1 MSYQRNNNQKTNSGS
16 NSVSEAVALSKGL
29 SFPAVPA
36 LQMQGAEVAIQ
47 MKKIPAQ
54 LMEEEEPL
62 QGNFETIQK
71 VEEEEPLQGKF
82 DTIQK
87 VEEEEPLQGKFETI
101 QRVEEEEPL
110 QGKFE
115 TVQKVEEEEP
125 LQGKFQTIQKVEE
138 EEPLQGKFQI
148 IQKVEEEEPL
158 QGKFETVQKVE
169 VPKNTNQNG
178 LPGNLKSG
186 IEQLSGYSMDDV
198 KVHYNSSQP
207 AQLQA
212 LAYAQGTDIHI
223 APGQEKHLPH
233 EAWHVAQQKQGRVK
247 PTLQM
252 KTGVPVNDDAGLE
265 NEADVMGAK
274 ATDLGTREQSNSSL
288 QLKQSESSVAQLAT
302 PEEEA
307 AAFAKKNS
315 GLISMVTN
323 ASAVLGD
330 GVWKELET
338 NKTDMLGTATTLTGV
353 AGGLTTAAGKIT
365 EKVGTSKIAKA
376 AGDITAGVGSS
387 ITTLVKSVF
396 AIKKAYDTASGEG
409 SALIGTSQV
418 AIGVLSAL
426 QAGSQAAVSIMS
438 YLSSTVPP
446 EITRMIPG
454 LGIAIAAC
462 QVIKECYTNYISEQA
477 EAEMTILANDFSSEL
492 RNILGKDPEELSKLF
507 ISEKRGKATFIFW
520 GKTTYVRL
528 RPNLFEELNTL
539 DTPDKKSHFARVWGI
554 DKKVDIDKLIPAIQ
568 NYELA
573 SKMQEINEKRKIQSS
588 RNGFTG
594 LISLVGAIS
603 ATFPADGG
611 ISASILLGAASGLE
625 AVQSASK
632 AIQGVARNNDI
643 LGGDSN
649 RSDNN
654 KHKEYV
660 NHTKSLYKYLGSIK
674 NPFNKGESEAKL
686 DLAEK
691 MLKSTGANL
700 GTVYSLNGSAA
711 DQVKH
716 IVESM
721 KAGR

>member
-62 QGNFETIQK
+62 QGKFETIQK

-169 VPKNTNQNG
+169 VPKNANQNG

-233 EAWHVAQQKQGRVK
+233 EAWHVAQQKQGRVQ

-252 KTGVPVNDDAGLE
+252 KAGVPVNDDAGLE
-265 NEADVMGAK
+265 NEADVMGQKAK
-274 ATDLGTREQSNSSL
+274 SVGIHTAIGSETGVTQRIEKEVIQGKFAEGNLIQLFKAQPIQLEGETPAEAPQQNAKGKAAAVWTDLREQ
-288 QLKQSESSVAQLAT
+288 V
-302 PEEEA
+302 
-307 AAFAKKNS
+307 
-315 GLISMVTN
+315 GLMR
-323 ASAVLGD
+323 
-330 GVWKELET
+330 E
-338 NKTDMLGTATTLTGV
+338 
-353 AGGLTTAAGKIT
+353 
-365 EKVGTSKIAKA
+365 
-376 AGDITAGVGSS
+376 
-387 ITTLVKSVF
+387 
-396 AIKKAYDTASGEG
+396 
-409 SALIGTSQV
+409 
-418 AIGVLSAL
+418 
-426 QAGSQAAVSIMS
+426 
-438 YLSSTVPP
+438 
-446 EITRMIPG
+446 
-454 LGIAIAAC
+454 
-462 QVIKECYTNYISEQA
+462 
-477 EAEMTILANDFSSEL
+477 
-492 RNILGKDPEELSKLF
+492 
-507 ISEKRGKATFIFW
+507 
-520 GKTTYVRL
+520 GKTTTSKVGATLAR
-528 RPNLFEELNTL
+528 RIGSEASDELYNT
-539 DTPDKKSHFARVWGI
+539 
-554 DKKVDIDKLIPAIQ
+554 IDKLKKLPNAQEPENKAKIDELDTLRKV
-568 NYELA
+568 NYMVGQRFNKRIGGPETFMTQEEMDLHLNLFKTGGAHAFITDGIHKNINGAWDGWGRDRNFVSTLPRANELA
-573 SKMQEINEKRKIQSS
+573 AEAQNNQGIITLEKRLGIPKWNWAKQCPTSIIWRYIIEPDKIEKA
-588 RNGFTG
+588 G
-594 LISLVGAIS
+594 LSMAHGKESGAYADEWIAGGETKGGEKE
-603 ATFPADGG
+603 ATIGVFKK
-611 ISASILLGAASGLE
+611 E
-625 AVQSASK
+625 EFKK
-632 AIQGVARNNDI
+632 ALKDV
-643 LGGDSN
+643 
-649 RSDNN
+649 
-654 KHKEYV
+654 
-660 NHTKSLYKYLGSIK
+660 IK
-674 NPFNKGESEAKL
+674 IEPL
-686 DLAEK
+686 DLSEQTPVKTMTMEEFEK
-691 MLKSTGANL
+691 PTNFQDLIPEKYSGPG
-700 GTVYSLNGSAA
+700 GTY
-711 DQVKH
+711 K
-716 IVESM
+716 E
-721 KAGR
+721 K

>member
-265 NEADVMGAK
+265 NEADVMGQKAK
-274 ATDLGTREQSNSSL
+274 SVGIHTAIGSETGVTQRIEKEVFQGKFAEGNLIQLFKAQPIQLEGEDTPAEAPQQNAKGKAAAVWTDLREQ
-288 QLKQSESSVAQLAT
+288 V
-302 PEEEA
+302 
-307 AAFAKKNS
+307 
-315 GLISMVTN
+315 GLM
-323 ASAVLGD
+323 
-330 GVWKELET
+330 KE
-338 NKTDMLGTATTLTGV
+338 
-353 AGGLTTAAGKIT
+353 
-365 EKVGTSKIAKA
+365 
-376 AGDITAGVGSS
+376 
-387 ITTLVKSVF
+387 
-396 AIKKAYDTASGEG
+396 
-409 SALIGTSQV
+409 
-418 AIGVLSAL
+418 
-426 QAGSQAAVSIMS
+426 
-438 YLSSTVPP
+438 
-446 EITRMIPG
+446 
-454 LGIAIAAC
+454 
-462 QVIKECYTNYISEQA
+462 
-477 EAEMTILANDFSSEL
+477 
-492 RNILGKDPEELSKLF
+492 
-507 ISEKRGKATFIFW
+507 
-520 GKTTYVRL
+520 GKTTTSKVGATLAR
-528 RPNLFEELNTL
+528 RIGSEASDELYNT
-539 DTPDKKSHFARVWGI
+539 
-554 DKKVDIDKLIPAIQ
+554 IDKLKKLPNAQEPENKAKIDELDTLRKV
-568 NYELA
+568 NYMVGQRFNKRIGGPETFMTQEEMDLHLNLFKTGGAHAFITDGIHKNINGAWDGWGRDRNFVSTLPRANELA
-573 SKMQEINEKRKIQSS
+573 AEAQNNEGIITLEKRLGIPKWNWAKQCPTSIIWRYIIEPDKIEKA
-588 RNGFTG
+588 G
-594 LISLVGAIS
+594 LSMAHGKESGAYADEWIAGGETKGGEKE
-603 ATFPADGG
+603 ATIGVFKK
-611 ISASILLGAASGLE
+611 E
-625 AVQSASK
+625 EFKK
-632 AIQGVARNNDI
+632 ALKDV
-643 LGGDSN
+643 
-649 RSDNN
+649 
-654 KHKEYV
+654 
-660 NHTKSLYKYLGSIK
+660 IK
-674 NPFNKGESEAKL
+674 IEPL
-686 DLAEK
+686 DLSEQTPVKTMTMEEFKKPTNFQDLIPEK
-691 MLKSTGANL
+691 YSGPG
-700 GTVYSLNGSAA
+700 GTY
-711 DQVKH
+711 K
-716 IVESM
+716 E
-721 KAGR
+721 K